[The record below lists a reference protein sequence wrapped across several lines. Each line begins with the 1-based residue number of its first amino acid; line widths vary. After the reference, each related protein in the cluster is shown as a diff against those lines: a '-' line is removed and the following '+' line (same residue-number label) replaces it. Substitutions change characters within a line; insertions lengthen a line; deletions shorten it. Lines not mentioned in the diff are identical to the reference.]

1 MSETFNGKSGHQKC
15 VQLCLEMNQ
24 DPVCAFAGDC
34 AVAVLLKWKVISPS
48 LYQEFVFQ

>member
-1 MSETFNGKSGHQKC
+1 MCSVVFGDES
-15 VQLCLEMNQ
+15 

-34 AVAVLLKWKVISPS
+34 AVAALLKWKVISPS